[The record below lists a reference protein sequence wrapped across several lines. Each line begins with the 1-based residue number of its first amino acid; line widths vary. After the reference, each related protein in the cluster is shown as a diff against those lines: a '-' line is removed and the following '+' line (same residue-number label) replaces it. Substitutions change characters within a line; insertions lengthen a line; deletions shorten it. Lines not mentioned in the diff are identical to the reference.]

1 LLALPGVRY
10 GGAGGVLRCRTVRR
24 PLYSRNQRAPASR
37 ILQLRR
43 GTRAP
48 FIATDY
54 TPAVLDA
61 IVVGA
66 GLSGLV
72 CARRLVDAGA
82 KIAVLEARDRVGG
95 RLHSGRVGGAL
106 VDLGGQWM
114 TPGQPRLA
122 ALARELGVDI
132 ERHDRSGRVLVD
144 DTGGLRAA
152 FSQWWTMRRIERLMK
167 QPARDADQQSL
178 ADWLRTIRNAD
189 ARDRIGLHAD
199 LVFAC
204 DPSALSL
211 LFYLQSM
218 NATSGFRPQ
227 GTDEYRFTGGAQRLA
242 LALGE
247 QVGDRIHIN
256 ERVTAIAETANAISV
271 NSYVAKRAVLAIPPP
286 LVRSIAVEL
295 AAPARRYVDS
305 AFGGPVVKC
314 FASYERAY
322 WRERGLSG
330 ESYFAR
336 GTVRA
341 TVEIAGA
348 MPVLLAFV
356 VGAKAARWASREP
369 AERRADVVATFAQLC
384 DHAPLDYLECNWGD
398 DPWSA
403 GCVPGLPPGAL
414 SAGARWR
421 EVHGRL
427 HIAGTESAA
436 QWPGYMEGAIE
447 AGERAASEVLAA
459 L

>member
-1 LLALPGVRY
+1 
-10 GGAGGVLRCRTVRR
+10 
-24 PLYSRNQRAPASR
+24 
-37 ILQLRR
+37 
-43 GTRAP
+43 
-48 FIATDY
+48 
-54 TPAVLDA
+54 VLDA

-72 CARRLVDAGA
+72 CARRLVGAGA

-114 TPGQPRLA
+114 TPGQPHLA
-122 ALARELGVDI
+122 ALARDLHIDV
-132 ERHDRSGRVLVD
+132 ERHDRSGRALID
-144 DTGGLRAA
+144 DEGGLRAA
-152 FSQWWTMRRIERLMK
+152 YAQWWAMRRIERLMK
-167 QPARDADQQSL
+167 QPADKQPADKRPSDQQSL
-178 ADWLRTIRNAD
+178 ADWLSTVKNPI
-189 ARDRIGLHAD
+189 ARERIGLHAD
-199 LVFAC
+199 LVFAS

-211 LFYLQSM
+211 QFYLQTM

-227 GTDEYRFTGGAQRLA
+227 DSDEYRFAGGAQRLA
-242 LALGE
+242 LSLGE
-247 QVGDRIHIN
+247 QLGDRIHIN
-256 ERVTAIAETANAISV
+256 EPVATIAQSETAITV

-286 LVRSIAVEL
+286 LVRTIDVEL
-295 AAPARRYVDS
+295 SVAQQRYVDS

-314 FASYERAY
+314 FAAYDRPY

-330 ESYFAR
+330 ESFFAR

-341 TVEIAGA
+341 TVEIAGLV
-348 MPVLLAFV
+348 PVLLAFV
-356 VGAKAARWASREP
+356 VGNEAARWRSRDP
-369 AERRADVVATFAQLC
+369 QERRADVLATFAQLYDRAPMDYAEC
-384 DHAPLDYLECNWGD
+384 DWSNE
-398 DPWSA
+398 PWSA

-421 EVHGRL
+421 EPHGRL
-427 HIAGTESAA
+427 HVAGTESA
-436 QWPGYMEGAIE
+436 QRWPGYMEGAIE